1 MTCYLVAKVRFQFRV
16 LTTFNSET
24 IGLTQKLAC
33 CIRADCGKGV
43 NVVVVVM
50 WGCW

>member
-33 CIRADCGKGV
+33 CIRVDCVKRL
-43 NVVVVVM
+43 NVVVLM
-50 WGCW
+50 K